1 MLEMIPVDV
10 SRSMKQFPN
19 LKQLMVTDAEIRARV
34 FDETLENK
42 FTCEEMDSSSQ
53 PFESV
58 AWIAERV
65 VRECHCH
72 TCYQQT

>member
-1 MLEMIPVDV
+1 
-10 SRSMKQFPN
+10 
-19 LKQLMVTDAEIRARV
+19 MVTDAEIRARV

-72 TCYQQT
+72 TCYQ